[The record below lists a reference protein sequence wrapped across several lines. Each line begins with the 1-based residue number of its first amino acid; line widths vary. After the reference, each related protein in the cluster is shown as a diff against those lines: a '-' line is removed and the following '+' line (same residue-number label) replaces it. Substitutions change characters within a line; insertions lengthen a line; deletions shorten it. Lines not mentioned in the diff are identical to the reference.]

1 MELTARVVVDHVS
14 VGHGDASVVNDV
26 SFDAGAGTFVAVLGP
41 NGCGKTTLISALV
54 GLHPLTSG
62 SVQLGGHTTDSTG
75 RRRKAKGRALAT
87 SVALVSQAPST
98 TFPFSVIDM
107 VLTGRLPY
115 VGLFAGPGAGDLDV
129 AHGAL
134 DRLGISHLAER
145 TFTQLSG
152 GERQMVLLARA
163 LAQETT
169 ILVLDEPTTYL
180 DLANQERVLS
190 TVRKLADEAELTVI
204 AILHDPNHAV
214 AYADQVLLMASVAG
228 TSTPST
234 VEWGPPAVAL
244 TPASMRAAYG
254 IDVDVIRSQGHRL
267 VVPRR
272 AHAPRS

>member
-14 VGHGDASVVNDV
+14 VGHGDVAVVNDV

-54 GLHPLTSG
+54 GLHPLTAG
-62 SVQLGGHTTDSTG
+62 SVRLGEHTAGPTS
-75 RRRKAKGRALAT
+75 RRRTLKSGTLAK
-87 SVALVSQAPST
+87 SVALVSQAQST

-115 VGLFAGPGAGDLDV
+115 VGLFSGPGSNDLDV
-129 AHGAL
+129 ALGAL
-134 DRLGISHLAER
+134 DRLAISHLAER

-152 GERQMVLLARA
+152 GDRQMVLLARA
-163 LAQETT
+163 LAQETN

-180 DLANQERVLS
+180 DLANQERVLC

-204 AILHDPNHAV
+204 AILHDPNHAL
-214 AYADQVLLMASVAG
+214 AFADQVLLMATVAG
-228 TSTPST
+228 TTKPSM
-234 VEWGPPAVAL
+234 VEWGPPAAAL

-254 IDVDVIRSQGHRL
+254 IDVEVIHNQGRGL

-272 AHAPRS
+272 NQ

>member
-1 MELTARVVVDHVS
+1 M
-14 VGHGDASVVNDV
+14 
-26 SFDAGAGTFVAVLGP
+26 LGP

-54 GLHPLTSG
+54 GLHPLMAG
-62 SVQLGGHTTDSTG
+62 SVRIGTHTTGPTR
-75 RRRKAKGRALAT
+75 RRRKTRTGALAT

-107 VLTGRLPY
+107 VTTGRLPY
-115 VGLFAGPGAGDLDV
+115 VSLFAGPGTNDLDV

-134 DRLGISHLAER
+134 SRLGISHLAER

-190 TVRKLADEAELTVI
+190 TARKLADEAELTVI
-204 AILHDPNHAV
+204 AILHDPNHAF
-214 AYADQVLLMASVAG
+214 AFADQVLLLSNVAG
-228 TSTPST
+228 TTTPST
-234 VEWGPPAVAL
+234 IEWGPPATAL

-254 IDVDVIRSQGHRL
+254 IDVDVVHGRGHAL

-272 AHAPRS
+272 DC